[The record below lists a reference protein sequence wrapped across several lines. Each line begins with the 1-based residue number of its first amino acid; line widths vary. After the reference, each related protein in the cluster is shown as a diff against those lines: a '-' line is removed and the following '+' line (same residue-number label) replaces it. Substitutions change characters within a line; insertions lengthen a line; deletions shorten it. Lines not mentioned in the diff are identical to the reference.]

1 MSAQPA
7 ATARIALVTC
17 AELPKLDEDEIA
29 PVAPLAARGI
39 TAEPVVW
46 NDPDVDWNVYDLA
59 VIRSTWDYIDR
70 HADFVAWADRVPN
83 LANPADV
90 VRWNTDKTYLR
101 ELAAAGVPV
110 VPTTWLDPDSTVTLP
125 TVGEYVVKPAISCG
139 SKDTG
144 RYDMADTGQRAL
156 AAGLAT
162 RLLSEGRTVMV
173 QPYLHAVDTAGET
186 AVLFLGGHYS
196 HAIRKGAL
204 LDGPAGPEIGLY
216 KREDIRA
223 REATDRELHIAQQA
237 LAAVPGGADRLLYA
251 RVDVIPDADGQPVL
265 LELELTEPSL
275 FLAYGPGAADRFVAV
290 LAKALASAT
299 A

>member
-17 AELPKLDEDEIA
+17 AELPQLDEDEIA
-29 PVAPLAARGI
+29 PIAPLAERGI
-39 TAEPVVW
+39 TAEPAVW
-46 NDPDVDWNVYDLA
+46 NDPAVDWAAYDLA
-59 VIRSTWDYIDR
+59 VIRSTWDYID
-70 HADFVAWADRVPN
+70 HHDDFVAWADRVPN

-101 ELAAAGVPV
+101 DLAEAGVPV

-125 TVGEYVVKPAISCG
+125 TSGEFVVKPAISCG

-144 RYDMADTGQRAL
+144 RYDLADAAQRAL

-186 AVLFLGGHYS
+186 AVLFFGGHYS

-204 LDGPAGPEIGLY
+204 LDGPAGDVGLY
-216 KREDIRA
+216 KQEDIRA
-223 REATDRELHIAQQA
+223 REATDSELHVAQQA

-251 RVDVIPDADGQPVL
+251 RVDVIPDADGHPVL

-275 FLAYGPGAADRFVAV
+275 FLRYDEGAPERFADAVAAYLKR
-290 LAKALASAT
+290 
-299 A
+299 